1 MQAPP
6 ALEVCGISKRYGRLQ
21 ALHPLDLSVPRGAIF
36 ALLGSNGAGKTT
48 FMKAVL
54 GLVSTDSGHA
64 VINGVEHTRPASR
77 IGVRYFPETVRFG
90 SWATPE
96 FMHSQI
102 ERIRRESLHED
113 LVSRAAQLGCAD
125 LLDRPFGRMSHG
137 QTRRA
142 ALAIATSGRPSVLFL
157 DEPSSGLDPEG
168 RILVREL
175 LRQMAAS
182 GTTIVINSHLLGEV
196 EAVCSM
202 AAFLSGGRV
211 VASGSLDSL
220 LRYKGSARIE
230 SPLAAALAERLSGS
244 GYEASSSGHVVTV
257 PLPDGRSFAALTA
270 EVAGSGI
277 PFTMIELA
285 RENLEELFLR
295 LVHPDGTGT
304 G

>member
-1 MQAPP
+1 MQALP
-6 ALEVCGISKRYGRLQ
+6 ALEVYGVSKRYGRLQ
-21 ALHPLDLSVPRGAIF
+21 ALHPLDLIIPRGAVF

-54 GLVSTDSGHA
+54 GLVSADSGRA
-64 VINGVEHTRPASR
+64 VINGVEHARPASR
-77 IGVRYFPETVRFG
+77 RGVRYFPETVRFG

-102 ERIRRESLHED
+102 ERIRRESTRED
-113 LVSRAAQLGCAD
+113 LLSRATQLGCAD
-125 LLDRPFGRMSHG
+125 LLGRPFGRMSHG

-142 ALAIATSGRPSVLFL
+142 ALAIATSGRPSMLFL
-157 DEPSSGLDPEG
+157 DEPSNGLDPEG

-202 AAFLSGGRV
+202 AAFLCRGRV
-211 VASGSLDSL
+211 VASGSLDTL

-230 SPLAAALAERLSGS
+230 SPMAGALAERLSGS
-244 GYEASSSGHVVTV
+244 GYEAASTGPVVTV
-257 PLPDGRSFAALTA
+257 PLPEGRTFAALTA

-277 PFTMIELA
+277 PFTLIELA

-295 LVHPDGTGT
+295 LVHSDEEGSG
-304 G
+304 